1 MPNFIFLKKIFFR
14 KDEIAALKNF
24 AEGENDQ
31 RKEEI
36 ADINARF
43 VQFSLKIKIFN

>member
-1 MPNFIFLKKIFFR
+1 MQNFILKKIFFR

-43 VQFSLKIKIFN
+43 V